1 MNSSSASKDPNS
13 LFNGVPIGTQK
24 NKGNA
29 SFIPAG
35 KYSSQSSFNNQDVKI
50 NVHTPQGG
58 SSSSMEGL
66 LQRIFR
72 GQYETAS
79 AKENHTEVGDNME
92 DSTKLLLERIE
103 RDSREREA
111 RYHKDA
117 QEREQRYRDEMQ
129 EQDRRWKQEA
139 KEREER
145 ILTAI
150 REGSERTETKISSV
164 EEEIRLIKSEVSSSV
179 KHSQSL
185 VTANIWGSIATVAAI
200 VAMAITVFLAV
211 R

>member
-1 MNSSSASKDPNS
+1 MNSSIASKDPSS

-29 SFIPAG
+29 SFVSAG
-35 KYSSQSSFNNQDVKI
+35 KYSAQSSFNNQDVKI

-66 LQRIFR
+66 LQRVFR

-79 AKENHTEVGDNME
+79 AKENHTEVGDNMD

-117 QEREQRYRDEMQ
+117 QEREQRYREEIL

-145 ILTAI
+145 ILNAI
-150 REGSERTETKISSV
+150 KENADRTEKKIDSV
-164 EEEIRLIKSEVSSSV
+164 EEEIRLIKTEVASSV

-185 VTANIWGSIATVAAI
+185 VTTNMWGFIATIVAI
-200 VAMAITVFLAV
+200 VALTVTVFLT